1 MYGMIHRAARSMA
14 IGMFGEPAWFELE
27 AASGFNEGDFLS
39 AQVYAD
45 ERTFALVSAIAAK
58 AGLTVEG
65 ALHAFG
71 KFWIGWTGNSSYGPI
86 MRMNGDTLAEF
97 LGNLDRMHATIQR
110 VLPETSMPS
119 FCVEHADADRVDVLY
134 QSDRAGLEPFVCGLL
149 EGLMERFGHEGVV
162 THAAAPDGVR
172 FRIAMAQAK
181 AA

>member
-14 IGMFGEPAWFELE
+14 IEVLGETAWYELK
-27 AASGFNEGDFLS
+27 AAAGFNESDFLS
-39 AQVYAD
+39 AQVYND

-71 KFWIGWTGNSSYGPI
+71 KFWIGWADSSSYGPI

-97 LGNLDRMHATIQR
+97 LDNLDRMHATIQR
-110 VLPETSMPS
+110 VLPETRMPS
-119 FCVEHADADRVDVLY
+119 FHVADIGAAHIDVLY
-134 QSDRAGLEPFVCGLL
+134 ASERTGLEPFVSGLL
-149 EGLMERFGHEGVV
+149 EGLMERFGNEGVV
-162 THAAAPDGVR
+162 TREVTSGGVR
-172 FRIAMAQAK
+172 FRIIMTQAK

>member
-14 IGMFGEPAWFELE
+14 MEVLGETAWYELK
-27 AASGFNEGDFLS
+27 AAAGFSESDFLS
-39 AQVYAD
+39 AQVYSD

-71 KFWIGWTGNSSYGPI
+71 KFWIGWADTSSYGPI

-119 FCVEHADADRVDVLY
+119 FHVEDVGAGHIDVLY
-134 QSDRAGLEPFVCGLL
+134 ESERAGLEPFVCGLL
-149 EGLMERFGHEGVV
+149 EGLMERFGHEGIV
-162 THAAAPDGVR
+162 THAAAVDGVR
-172 FRIAMAQAK
+172 FRIAMTQAQA
-181 AA
+181 A